1 MPDEIIT
8 LKLSPEDAG
17 QIIDGLSVRHDA
29 WRNTQKYL
37 EGETVDC
44 VIEECSDVEEAHW
57 IANNYDRI
65 INLIKEQSAT

>member
-1 MPDEIIT
+1 MLVIT
-8 LKLSPEDAG
+8 LKLSRKDAG
-17 QIIDGLSVRHDA
+17 QIIDGLSVRHDS

-37 EGETVDC
+37 EGKTVDC

-65 INLIKEQSAT
+65 INSIKEQSST